1 MGGSP
6 RAQKKCARS
15 NLPPC
20 NVLLL
25 PYMGH
30 MTLLAGKPAPT
41 FETSARAFQP
51 EATGAPSPESIEG
64 ALSLLAQADQGAL
77 RRAMA
82 GRSDEDQRL
91 RRARLTTLLKP
102 LAARLE
108 EEVKGLITL
117 QDSFAEEDAINAEER
132 AIGRR
137 EAAKRREQERRLLL
151 NNICYLR
158 LEKAPEDL
166 PPDQHQWWQWRN
178 EHRLASFEEA
188 VKRFRRGGR
197 LLEVDQDDRRLK
209 KAPAPR
215 PRAATCAAKRPHGA
229 LPSSANSWSCA
240 RPPKKSPAG
249 RKTLPDPELDSL
261 IAKGRRGNFQ
271 RALFSFAVFKPAFA
285 FREA

>member
-1 MGGSP
+1 M
-6 RAQKKCARS
+6 
-15 NLPPC
+15 
-20 NVLLL
+20 
-25 PYMGH
+25 
-30 MTLLAGKPAPT
+30 
-41 FETSARAFQP
+41 
-51 EATGAPSPESIEG
+51 PSPESIEG
-64 ALSLLAQADQGAL
+64 ALSLLAKADQGAL

-166 PPDQHQWWQWRN
+166 PADQRQWWQWRN
-178 EHRLASFEEA
+178 EYRLASFEEA
-188 VKRFRRGGR
+188 VKRYRRGGR

-209 KAPAPR
+209 KAPRPVPR
-215 PRAATCAAKRPHGA
+215 RNMRREEAARRTTFIRELIQLCETAEEVA
-229 LPSSANSWSCA
+229 
-240 RPPKKSPAG
+240 AG

-261 IAKGRRGNFQ
+261 IAKAEELAFGNSLSFETENAQ
-271 RALFSFAVFKPAFA
+271 EEKPLTLPPAPFSPSPLRTTATEAVFQTSPTPSSQSP
-285 FREA
+285 